1 MQAFFQKLLKSTSDD
16 LSQAQGEGNQTQKEA
31 IVDLCL
37 LGMYSDDL
45 ISITEQD
52 FIEEE
57 STHLDWQSE
66 ISFSRYLQTTI
77 PKIRSA
83 KSDSQKVKD
92 LLQNIAER
100 LGSDDS
106 KRRAVDELR
115 QLLAIDGVVKLE
127 EEFLFEAKRVMGI

>member
-1 MQAFFQKLLKSTSDD
+1 MQAFFQKLLKSDSDN

-37 LGMYSDDL
+37 LGMYADDL

-66 ISFSRYLQTTI
+66 ISFSRYLQI
-77 PKIRSA
+77 NDPK
-83 KSDSQKVKD
+83 
-92 LLQNIAER
+92 N
-100 LGSDDS
+100 
-106 KRRAVDELR
+106 
-115 QLLAIDGVVKLE
+115 
-127 EEFLFEAKRVMGI
+127 